1 MRILIVTDKKGTA
14 IDRLAKLT
22 ALAAPWHSYDIVD
35 VHPKRP
41 DVGQLARF
49 EAAMKTCDVIDF
61 RYWKTA
67 EMLHSRYEITKPRLL
82 THYNP
87 YDLTR
92 APWQKYAVNVIVNDE
107 QHRIMKH
114 SGTVVPLPV
123 DLDFW
128 DYQPIDKLMKREFD
142 IVMVS
147 SRIEAKKG
155 VLPVVQMAHDLGLK
169 MLLIVGGI
177 SDPDYFQKCVETGGA
192 SLVCKYNVTD
202 EELRDYYHKSTLHI
216 CNSIDGFESGTMPIL
231 EAMACGTPVLT
242 RRVGHVPDLFNGR
255 NLVVRKG
262 LPEDVDDLKKTYAE
276 AIGDLQFMAD
286 MAVEARHSLRY
297 RGLEIYGSNYSKL
310 YHQVKSKEDLV
321 TVVVATARP
330 PHQWQKTMAHILA
343 QNREDMEIIVC
354 DDSDAPEQNM
364 AMIEELRKQTPFTIK
379 FYATAHYYKTGEKVY
394 GLGHARNKGILEAEG
409 KWICVIDDRQEP
421 ALDAVSQFYA
431 RKKRGTW
438 LWGVKDGIKKGFV
451 ENFSFIAREDI
462 VKIGMFSEMITQY
475 GGMTQEIRRRA
486 ELNGILFELV
496 ESATA
501 HPGFKS
507 SSRWNKFSSIAKSKA
522 QCYKLYG

>member
-14 IDRLAKLT
+14 IDRLAHMT
-22 ALAAPWHSYDIVD
+22 AVAAPWHSYDIVD

-41 DVGQLARF
+41 DPGQLARF

-67 EMLHSRYEITKPRLL
+67 EMLHQRYEITKPRIL

-92 APWQKYAVNVIVNDE
+92 APWQRYGVNVIVNDE

-114 SGTVVPLPV
+114 SGTVIPLPV

-128 DYQPIDKLMKREFD
+128 DYQPYTKGTVKKYD
-142 IVMVS
+142 IIMVS
-147 SRIEAKKG
+147 NRIEAKKG
-155 VLPVVQMAHDLGLK
+155 VLPVVQMAHDLGQHMVL
-169 MLLIVGGI
+169 VGAV
-177 SDPDYFQKCVETGGA
+177 SDPEYFQKCLDAGGTF
-192 SLVCKYNVTD
+192 LDVKLGVTD
-202 EELRDYYHKSTLHI
+202 EDLRELYHNSMMHI
-216 CNSIDGFESGTMPIL
+216 CNSIDNFESGTMPIL

-242 RRVGHVPDLFNGR
+242 RRVGHVPDLLNGR
-255 NLVVRKG
+255 NLIVRKG
-262 LPEDVDDLKKTYAE
+262 APEDIEDLKKTYSE
-276 AIGDLQFMAD
+276 AVNDGAFMES
-286 MAVEARHSLRY
+286 MALEARHSLRY
-297 RGLEIYGSNYSKL
+297 RGLEIYGWNYSKI
-310 YHQVKSKEDLV
+310 YHQVRSREELV

-330 PHQWQKTMAHILA
+330 PEQWQKTMAHILA

-354 DDSDAPEQNM
+354 DDSDIPEKNM
-364 AMIEELRKQTPFTIK
+364 AMIDELRKQTPFTLK
-379 FYATAHYYKTGEKVY
+379 FYATAQYYKTGEKVY
-394 GLGHARNKGILEAEG
+394 GLGHARNKGIMEAEG

-421 ALDAVSQFYA
+421 AIDAVSQFYA

-438 LWGVKDGIKKGFV
+438 LWGVKDNIKKGFV
-451 ENFSFIAREDI
+451 ENFSFVAREDI
-462 VKIGMFSEMITQY
+462 VKIGMFSDMITQY

-507 SSRWNKFSSIAKSKA
+507 SSRWNKFSSIAKSKS